1 MNITDLISLAVT
13 VGNAEDGFCANTA
26 NIWQIVGYV
35 MLVFIAIPILLI
47 IYGALDLGKAVIAS
61 KDDEIKK
68 ATKGLT
74 MRAIAAV
81 VIFLIPTIV
90 SFIFGMVSGFSQNAS
105 ADYEIC
111 RACITSPNGTVCE
124 AKASD
129 LWGKETNEVS
139 N

>member
-13 VGNAEDGFCANTA
+13 VGKAEDGFCSNTA
-26 NIWQIVGYV
+26 NVWQIIGYV
-35 MLVFIAIPILLI
+35 MLVFRIAIPILLI

-81 VIFLIPTIV
+81 VIFLLPTIV
-90 SFIFGMVSGFSQNAS
+90 TFIFGIVTGFSEAAS
-105 ADYEIC
+105 EDYEIC
-111 RACITSPNGTVCE
+111 RACITNPNGTVCDGR
-124 AKASD
+124 AQA
-129 LWGKETNEVS
+129 LWGKEKDEG
-139 N
+139 

>member
-1 MNITDLISLAVT
+1 MNITDLILLAIKI
-13 VGNAEDGFCANTA
+13 GDANEGFCAGTA

-35 MLVFIAIPILLI
+35 MLVFRIAIPILLI

-81 VIFLIPTIV
+81 AIFLIPTIV
-90 SFIFGMVSGFSQNAS
+90 SFVFGMVAGFGEAKE
-105 ADYEIC
+105 DFDIC
-111 RACITSPNGTVCE
+111 KACITSPGGNTCDG
-124 AKASD
+124 KASEI
-129 LWGKETNEVS
+129 WNSETSKSE
-139 N
+139 

>member
-1 MNITDLISLAVT
+1 MNITDLILLAVKI
-13 VGNAEDGFCANTA
+13 GDANEGFCAGTA

-35 MLVFIAIPILLI
+35 MLVFRIAIPILLI

-81 VIFLIPTIV
+81 AIFLIPTIV
-90 SFIFGMVSGFSQNAS
+90 SFGEAKEDF
-105 ADYEIC
+105 DIC
-111 RACITSPNGTVCE
+111 KACITSPGGNNCDG
-124 AKASD
+124 KAREIWNSE
-129 LWGKETNEVS
+129 KSE
-139 N
+139 